1 MIQKENLQ
9 QQFTQHFGA
18 AETQFYFSPGRVN
31 LIGEHIDYN
40 GGFVL
45 PAAISLGI
53 SAIVAKREDAIIRIL
68 AKEFDEEISL
78 SVDDVFLCHSERS
91 EESKTHWSDY
101 IKATL
106 QVLKD
111 NNTTLF
117 GADIL
122 IESDL
127 PLGAGL
133 SSSAALECLIAYVF
147 NEDSYQKNRT
157 QLALDAQQAER
168 KYVGVNCGIMDQFAV
183 SNGSQNQAILL
194 NCSTLEFEY
203 IPADFGDYQLV
214 IINSNKQ
221 RALAESK
228 YNERRSECDAAF
240 EIIKRFDIAESL
252 CNAHEISLGYIDDD
266 ILYQRAKH
274 AVLENKRV
282 INAVDALKNE
292 RIEAFGQ
299 LLIESHISL
308 DIDYEVSGKEL
319 NTIVHYS
326 THFDGCIGAR
336 MTGAGFG
343 GCCIA
348 LVKKDRVDR
357 FISYVGKKYAEKTSF
372 KADFYLAEIV
382 NGVGR
387 I

>member
-1 MIQKENLQ
+1 MVQKENLQ
-9 QQFTQHFGA
+9 QQLQQRFNTS
-18 AETQFYFSPGRVN
+18 ETEIYFSPGRVN

-53 SAIVAKREDAIIRIL
+53 YAVVAKRKDDILRIF
-68 AKEFDEEISL
+68 AKEFNEEISF
-78 SVDDVFLCHSERS
+78 SIHDTFLCHSERS
-91 EESKTHWSDY
+91 ATSKTHWQDY

-111 NNTTLF
+111 NKIEIF
-117 GADIL
+117 GADIF

-133 SSSAALECLIAYVF
+133 SSSAALECLIAFIF
-147 NEDSYQKNRT
+147 NEDFYKKNKK

-183 SNGSQNQAILL
+183 ANGKSNHAILL
-194 NCSTLEFEY
+194 NCATLKVEY
-203 IPADFGDYQLV
+203 IPADFGAYQLV

-228 YNERRSECDAAF
+228 YNDRRNECDAAF
-240 EIIKRFDIAESL
+240 DIVKKFDVAEDL
-252 CNAHEISLGYIDDD
+252 CHVHEISLGYIEDD

-282 INAVDALKNE
+282 IHAVDALKNG

-299 LLIESHISL
+299 LLIESHTSL
-308 DIDYEVSGKEL
+308 DIDYEVSDIEL

-326 THFDGCIGAR
+326 VHFDGCIGAR

-348 LVKKDRVDR
+348 LVKKDKVDR
-357 FISYVGKKYAEKTSF
+357 FISYVGKKYAEKTSLN
-372 KADFYLAEIV
+372 ADFYLVEIV
-382 NGVGR
+382 DGVR
-387 I
+387 KL

>member
-1 MIQKENLQ
+1 VIQTKEQLQ
-9 QQFTQHFGA
+9 EEFNQRFGTA
-18 AETQFYFSPGRVN
+18 KTQFYFSPGRVN

-45 PAAISLGI
+45 PASISLGI
-53 SAIVAKREDAIIRIL
+53 SAIVAKRNDAIIRIF
-68 AKEFDEEISL
+68 AKEFNEEISF
-78 SVDDVFLCHSERS
+78 SINENYIFQQTE
-91 EESKTHWSDY
+91 KTHWSDY
-101 IKATL
+101 VKATL

-111 NNTTLF
+111 NKTALF

-122 IESDL
+122 LASDL

-133 SSSAALECLIAYVF
+133 SSSAALECLIAFIF
-147 NEDSYQKNRT
+147 NEDFYNKNRT

-183 SNGSQNQAILL
+183 SNGKQNQAILL
-194 NCSTLEFEY
+194 NCANLECEY
-203 IPADFGDYQLV
+203 IPANFGDYQLV

-240 EIIKRFDIAESL
+240 EIIKRYDVAEDL
-252 CNAHEISLGYIDDD
+252 CHAHEISLGYIEDDT
-266 ILYQRAKH
+266 LYLRAKH

-282 INAVDALKNE
+282 LNAVDALKNN

-299 LLIESHISL
+299 LLIESHTSL
-308 DIDYEVSGKEL
+308 DVDYEVSGIEL

-348 LVKKDRVDR
+348 LVKKDKIDK
-357 FISYVGKKYAEKTSF
+357 FILYVGKKYAEKTSC

-382 NGVGR
+382 EGVCKM
-387 I
+387 